1 MTLAGALEPAALDLL
16 YEAADIFVSP
26 SLFEG
31 YGMALAEALAWGLPI
46 VASTGG
52 AAAETVPDGAAIK
65 IPREASQS

>member
-1 MTLAGALEPAALDLL
+1 
-16 YEAADIFVSP
+16 
-26 SLFEG
+26 
-31 YGMALAEALAWGLPI
+31 MALAEALAWGLPI